1 MPITE
6 PAITPSSPTDE
17 PASDAEIIALVV
29 AGATDRFEV
38 LLRRYNQRLFRVAR
52 SILHDDAEAED
63 AVQQAYLAAFTAL
76 TQLSDR
82 QRFAAWMTRI
92 TVREAL
98 RRRGRPLRLATVED
112 IDADTD
118 RVREPRAKGP
128 EERAASRELRDAL
141 EAAIDSLPDGYRTVL
156 VMRDVQELSTRETA
170 EALEV
175 SEESVR
181 VRLHRARRA
190 LKLLLEERCDVAL
203 ADVFAFAGR
212 RCERISAA
220 VMNVLR

>member
-1 MPITE
+1 MPTTD
-6 PAITPSSPTDE
+6 PAVFTSLNPTDDL
-17 PASDAEIIALVV
+17 ASDAEVIEAVL

-52 SILHDDAEAED
+52 AILRDDAEAED

-76 TQLSDR
+76 PQLGDR

-98 RRRGRPLRLATVED
+98 RRRGRPLQLAIVD
-112 IDADTD
+112 DSDTD
-118 RVREPRAKGP
+118 PELSIKGP
-128 EERAASRELRDAL
+128 EERAASRELRDTL
-141 EAAIDSLPDGYRTVL
+141 EAAIDSLPDAYRTVL
-156 VMRDVQELSTRETA
+156 IMRDVQELSTRETA
-170 EALEV
+170 EALDT

-190 LKLLLEERCDVAL
+190 LKLLLEERCGVAL
-203 ADVFAFAGR
+203 ADVFSFAGA
-212 RCERISAA
+212 RCDRICAA
-220 VMNVLR
+220 VMNSLR

>member
-1 MPITE
+1 MSILSRQIPT
-6 PAITPSSPTDE
+6 PTDDS
-17 PASDAEIIALVV
+17 ASDAEIIELIL
-29 AGATDRFEV
+29 AGATDRFEL
-38 LLRRYNQRLFRVAR
+38 LLRRHNQRLFRVAR
-52 SILHDDAEAED
+52 SILRDDAEAED

-98 RRRGRPLRLATVED
+98 GRRGRPVTLAVVDVLETVH
-112 IDADTD
+112 
-118 RVREPRAKGP
+118 EPPPRGP
-128 EERAASRELRDAL
+128 EERAASQQLRDVL
-141 EAAIDSLPDGYRTVL
+141 EAAIDSLPDSYRAVL

-170 EALEV
+170 DALDV

-190 LKLLLEERCDVAL
+190 LRVVLEERSGVAL

-212 RCERISAA
+212 RCDRISAA
-220 VMNVLR
+220 VMTALGRPPTN